1 MPPYIYSICSIC
13 GGNVIELSGAW
24 RSVLP
29 PEPPKC
35 FSCGVEVPSPV
46 PASRGTR
53 MEDDPSC
60 QHDPERRRSESGTRC
75 V

>member
-53 MEDDPSC
+53 
-60 QHDPERRRSESGTRC
+60 SEP
-75 V
+75 